1 MYKKIR
7 KVFCLALTSGMVFS
21 STNVIVFAEEANE
34 NVVMVE
40 NGDEGDYD
48 QVGVDDVEDNV
59 LENFEPNPN
68 ENIIEDD
75 VKDIEIL
82 GEEKEELIEG
92 ADEIA
97 FESVEKNVLVAGE
110 GVASEA
116 LLSDNGFNSEAWLY
130 NESTNTLTL
139 TNYEGKTTENVEG
152 EKAQI
157 YFDHDVNLV
166 LVGTNTLSAIS
177 DYGIYCDGNL
187 TISGTGSLIISD
199 TSDAIYATKNI
210 DIMNATINAINSNN
224 ADIIANWGN
233 FIATNARIS
242 LNGSVYARNKH
253 DISIIGGSIFTGGL
267 LNATNVTA
275 KDTDVTA
282 GIECTEKIILNNTDI
297 VANPGGTKRNITAG
311 RLEMTGGKIKQVGII
326 KVSSFN
332 INGSTITSDTTS
344 DIIETVSASY
354 GSEYNVD
361 SYLINSTVNAEKA
374 TMEFNNYYKVSAYI
388 NDSMVDVNCLYLE
401 FETTSTGTWIENE
414 YVDRII
420 GLKIGYGSVVNVNTF
435 DHAWDNRLIIDGGEL
450 NVNGNMYFSENIYT
464 EILEVNA
471 GRLYVNGNVN
481 FYDSG
486 IRNSDVIINGGE
498 VEITG
503 NVKSNIVTVTGGN
516 TSIGN
521 GVNATTF
528 TFSEGTFESTGS
540 SQAVI
545 ADTIT
550 ISGNIKAGKTKDSA
564 KTVSEYAGEKY
575 LYVYRVITNTPIPT
589 ATPTATATATP
600 TPIPTATPVPT
611 VTLKKQKISMSDIK
625 KRIDYKTCTIKAT
638 LLEGN
643 RTGSFTYTSDNPK
656 VATITKTG
664 KVTFKGVGQ
673 AKITASISGTK
684 TYQATSKTI
693 TLTVIPTPTVL
704 TKLLNNHAGWMN
716 IQWRKIGGV
725 DGYQVQYATNAEM
738 TDVKSASIT
747 KNNTCSYTRKDV
759 KKGKTYYV
767 RVRTYKVVD
776 GVRYYSNWSGIKSVK
791 ISK

>member
-1 MYKKIR
+1 
-7 KVFCLALTSGMVFS
+7 
-21 STNVIVFAEEANE
+21 
-34 NVVMVE
+34 
-40 NGDEGDYD
+40 
-48 QVGVDDVEDNV
+48 
-59 LENFEPNPN
+59 
-68 ENIIEDD
+68 
-75 VKDIEIL
+75 
-82 GEEKEELIEG
+82 
-92 ADEIA
+92 
-97 FESVEKNVLVAGE
+97 
-110 GVASEA
+110 
-116 LLSDNGFNSEAWLY
+116 
-130 NESTNTLTL
+130 
-139 TNYEGKTTENVEG
+139 
-152 EKAQI
+152 
-157 YFDHDVNLV
+157 
-166 LVGTNTLSAIS
+166 
-177 DYGIYCDGNL
+177 
-187 TISGTGSLIISD
+187 
-199 TSDAIYATKNI
+199 
-210 DIMNATINAINSNN
+210 
-224 ADIIANWGN
+224 
-233 FIATNARIS
+233 
-242 LNGSVYARNKH
+242 
-253 DISIIGGSIFTGGL
+253 
-267 LNATNVTA
+267 
-275 KDTDVTA
+275 
-282 GIECTEKIILNNTDI
+282 
-297 VANPGGTKRNITAG
+297 
-311 RLEMTGGKIKQVGII
+311 
-326 KVSSFN
+326 
-332 INGSTITSDTTS
+332 
-344 DIIETVSASY
+344 
-354 GSEYNVD
+354 
-361 SYLINSTVNAEKA
+361 
-374 TMEFNNYYKVSAYI
+374 
-388 NDSMVDVNCLYLE
+388 
-401 FETTSTGTWIENE
+401 
-414 YVDRII
+414 
-420 GLKIGYGSVVNVNTF
+420 
-435 DHAWDNRLIIDGGEL
+435 
-450 NVNGNMYFSENIYT
+450 
-464 EILEVNA
+464 VNA